1 MAEEQKF
8 FDFAAAV
15 GLTKHIGESE
25 ATSELLRLCHLEK
38 DYHLL
43 DVGCGVGVTPVM
55 IAGKY
60 GCRVTGVDISE
71 GMVMRSRERAKRAR
85 IADSTEFLVADAQD
99 LPFSDN
105 SFDAVITES
114 VTAFPEDKQK
124 AVNEYVRVTKPGGYV
139 GLNESTWLK
148 VPPPPELL
156 QWVSREVGANASPLS
171 SDEWTGLLKN
181 AGLNEIQVKTFEID
195 VKNEARG
202 LFRRYGFAGMMGVM
216 FRMLSLYIKNP
227 SYRAF
232 VKKVKKEGVT
242 PKNLDQYFGYG
253 LYVGQKSGQLTS

>member
-1 MAEEQKF
+1 MKEEQIF
-8 FDFAAAV
+8 FDFAAEV

-25 ATSELLRLCHLEK
+25 ATIELLSLCHIKK
-38 DYHLL
+38 DKHLL

-55 IAGKY
+55 IARKY
-60 GCRVTGVDISE
+60 GCRMTGVDISE
-71 GMVMRSRERAKRAR
+71 GMVVRSRERASRAQLT
-85 IADSTEFLVADAQD
+85 DKVEFLVADAQD

-114 VTAFPEDKQK
+114 VTAFPENKQK

-156 QWVSREVGANASPLS
+156 QWVSQEVGVNASPLS
-171 SDEWTGLLKN
+171 SDEWMLLLKN
-181 AGLNEIQVKTFEID
+181 AGLKEIQVKTNEIN
-195 VKNEARG
+195 VKNEAKG

-216 FRMLSLYIKNP
+216 YRMLSLYVKNP

-232 VKKVKKEGVT
+232 VKKLKKEGVT
-242 PKNLDQYFGYG
+242 PKNLDKYFGYG
-253 LYVGQKSGQLTS
+253 LYVGQK

>member
-1 MAEEQKF
+1 MKEEQTF
-8 FDFAAAV
+8 FDFAAEV

-25 ATSELLRLCHLEK
+25 ATKELLSLCHIEK
-38 DYHLL
+38 DKHLL

-55 IAGKY
+55 IVGKY
-60 GCRVTGVDISE
+60 GCRMTGVDISE
-71 GMVMRSRERAKRAR
+71 AMVMKSRKRAKRAR
-85 IADSTEFLVADAQD
+85 VSDRVEFLVADAQD

-124 AVNEYVRVTKPGGYV
+124 AINEYVRVTKPDGYI

-156 QWVSREVGANASPLS
+156 QWVSREVGAYASPLS

-181 AGLNEIQVKTFEID
+181 AGLKEIQAKTYELD
-195 VKNEARG
+195 VKNEAKG
-202 LFRRYGFAGMMGVM
+202 LFQRYGFAGMMGVM
-216 FRMLSLYIKNP
+216 YRMLSLYIKNP
-227 SYRAF
+227 SYREF
-232 VKKVKKEGVT
+232 VKKMKKEGVT

-253 LYVGQKSGQLTS
+253 LYVGRK

>member
-1 MAEEQKF
+1 MKKEQTF

-15 GLTKHIGESE
+15 GLTNHIGESE
-25 ATSELLRLCHLEK
+25 ATVELLNLCYIKEDK
-38 DYHLL
+38 HLL

-55 IAGKY
+55 VARKY
-60 GCRVTGVDISE
+60 GCRMTGVDISE
-71 GMVMRSRERAKRAR
+71 GMVMKSRQRAKRAQLTDR
-85 IADSTEFLVADAQD
+85 VEFLVADAQD

-124 AVNEYVRVTKPGGYV
+124 AVNEYVRVTKPGGYI
-139 GLNESTWLK
+139 GLNDSTWLK

-156 QWVSREVGANASPLS
+156 QWVSQEVGTNANPLS
-171 SDEWTGLLKN
+171 SDEWTGLLRD
-181 AGLNEIQVKTFEID
+181 AGLKEIRAQTYEID
-195 VKNEARG
+195 VKNEAKG
-202 LFRRYGFAGMMGVM
+202 LFQRYGFAEMMGVI

-227 SYRAF
+227 SYRDF
-232 VKKVKKEGVT
+232 VKKLKKKGVT

-253 LYVGQKSGQLTS
+253 LYIGQK